1 MAYESGFDLQR
12 IHSRGFT
19 LIELVISMV
28 VVSIALG
35 GVLMVMNYTVQHS
48 ADPMLQHQAVA
59 IAEAYLE
66 EAMLRSF
73 ADPDGVDGE
82 TARDLLD
89 DVDDYDGLNDAGAR
103 DQEGTAIA
111 GLEAYSISVAVAN
124 TAFNGISAADCKRVT
139 VTVTHPSGINLT
151 LSGHRTNY

>member
-1 MAYESGFDLQR
+1 MSNSTCLR
-12 IHSRGFT
+12 HSRGFT

-28 VVSIALG
+28 VISIALG
-35 GVLMVMNYTVQHS
+35 GVLMVMNYTLQHS

-59 IAEAYLE
+59 IAESYLE
-66 EAMLRSF
+66 EVLLRPYS
-73 ADPDGVDGE
+73 DPDGVDGE
-82 TARDLLD
+82 TVRNLLD
-89 DVDDYDGLNDAGAR
+89 DVDDYDGWTDNGVR

-111 GLEAYSISVAVAN
+111 GLEDYTVSVAVAN
-124 TAFNGISAADCKRVT
+124 TALNGILAANCKRVT

>member
-1 MAYESGFDLQR
+1 MSGIKGSRHD
-12 IHSRGFT
+12 RGFT

-66 EAMLRSF
+66 EALLRSYT
-73 ADPDGVDGE
+73 DPDGVDGE

-89 DVDDYDGLNDAGAR
+89 DMDDYDGLSDVGAR
-103 DQEGTAIA
+103 DQEGTEIT
-111 GLEAYSISVAVAN
+111 GLEAYTVSVAV
-124 TAFNGISAADCKRVT
+124 TDTLLNGIGSKRVT
-139 VTVTHPSGINLT
+139 VTVSHPSGINLT

>member
-1 MAYESGFDLQR
+1 MNMMNRRADN
-12 IHSRGFT
+12 RGFT

-35 GVLMVMNYTVQHS
+35 GVLMVMNYTVMHS

-73 ADPDGVDGE
+73 TDPDGVDGE
-82 TARDLLD
+82 TDRDLLD
-89 DVDDYDGLNDAGAR
+89 DVDDYNGLNDVGAR

-111 GLEAYSISVAVAN
+111 GLGSYTISVAVAN
-124 TAFNGISAADCKRVT
+124 TDLNGISAANCKRVT

-151 LSGHRTNY
+151 LSGFRTNY

>member
-1 MAYESGFDLQR
+1 MSRVNGSGN
-12 IHSRGFT
+12 SRGFT

-73 ADPDGVDGE
+73 ADPDGIDGE
-82 TARDLLD
+82 TARNLLD
-89 DVDDYDGLNDAGAR
+89 DVDDYNGLSDAGAR
-103 DQEGTAIA
+103 DQEGTALA
-111 GLEAYSISVAVAN
+111 GLEAYTISVAVAN
-124 TAFNGISAADCKRVT
+124 TAFNGISAANCKRVT

>member
-1 MAYESGFDLQR
+1 MSNMTCQS
-12 IHSRGFT
+12 HNRGFT

-28 VVSIALG
+28 VISIALG

-66 EAMLRSF
+66 EVLLRSYS
-73 ADPDGVDGE
+73 DPDGVEGE
-82 TARDLLD
+82 TRSNFD
-89 DVDDYDGLNDAGAR
+89 DMDDYDGLSNTGAR

-111 GLEAYSISVAVAN
+111 GLEAYTVSVAVAD

>member
-1 MAYESGFDLQR
+1 MSRVNGSGN
-12 IHSRGFT
+12 SRGFT

-73 ADPDGVDGE
+73 ADPDGIDGE

-89 DVDDYDGLNDAGAR
+89 DVDDYDGLSNVGAL

-111 GLEAYSISVAVAN
+111 GLEDYSISVTVVN
-124 TAFNGISAADCKRVT
+124 TAFNGISAANCKKVT